1 MALTGA
7 VNWDCPACTYLNWSS
22 CPKCTLCGNP
32 RPSDVIPK
40 STIAKL
46 KLQTQTTLSRNKCS
60 GNHAT
65 EASSAERR
73 PGPSS
78 PNTSS
83 NASKWTCSVCTY
95 NNWPN
100 ATTCTM
106 CSSTRSNEQCL
117 HKPLLAK
124 ESSSRRVSRFES
136 ILDYASGSSG
146 FLEASLSSTGVS
158 KRKGHR
164 QGSKSSPHHND
175 NRNSKKWRCS
185 CCTYEN
191 WPRSNKCVMCHTA
204 KTRTPSPP
212 LSDQLQHSSGAI
224 DDSLLHLRLVSSP
237 IKQVS
242 NAKNFPFELASSSP
256 SPPLS
261 SLPPLSKSAND
272 KVRQIRNRLTSSDW
286 LFLNACQ
293 GVVNGDL
300 PFVKAFLEHGGDKGR
315 QLTSNEVL
323 VLNDRAKFTVSS
335 TLVHLAIRYDVMCL
349 FSLVCQT
356 NVCLDRVV

>member
-1 MALTGA
+1 MALTSA

-32 RPSDVIPK
+32 RPSDIIPK

-46 KLQTQTTLSRNKCS
+46 RLQTQTTLSRNKSS

-65 EASSAERR
+65 EASPAEKR
-73 PGPSS
+73 PGPST
-78 PNTSS
+78 PNTCS
-83 NASKWTCSVCTY
+83 NVSKWTCSVCTY

-106 CSSTRSNEQCL
+106 CGLIRSNEQCYRQ
-117 HKPLLAK
+117 PLAK
-124 ESSSRRVSRFES
+124 DSSRSVSRFES

-146 FLEASLSSTGVS
+146 FLEASPSSTGVS
-158 KRKGHR
+158 KRKGQR

-175 NRNSKKWRCS
+175 NRNTKKWRCS
-185 CCTYEN
+185 RCTYEN

-212 LSDQLQHSSGAI
+212 LSDQLQQSSGAI
-224 DDSLLHLRLVSSP
+224 GDSLLQPRLVSSSTL
-237 IKQVS
+237 KQVP
-242 NAKNFPFELASSSP
+242 NARNFPCELAPSSP
-256 SPPLS
+256 LPSLS
-261 SLPPLSKSAND
+261 SLPPLSKSTND

-300 PFVKAFLEHGGDKGR
+300 PSVKAFLEHGGDKGR

-335 TLVHLAIRYDVMCL
+335 TLVHLAIRYASATCL
-349 FSLVCQT
+349 FG
-356 NVCLDRVV
+356 

>member
-1 MALTGA
+1 MALTSA
-7 VNWDCPACTYLNWSS
+7 VNWDCPACTYFNWSS

-46 KLQTQTTLSRNKCS
+46 KLQTQATLSRNKS
-60 GNHAT
+60 GGNHAT
-65 EASSAERR
+65 EASPTEKR

-83 NASKWTCSVCTY
+83 NGGKWTCSACTY

-106 CSSTRSNEQCL
+106 CGSTRSNERCFHQ
-117 HKPLLAK
+117 PLAK
-124 ESSSRRVSRFES
+124 DSSRGVSRFES

-146 FLEASLSSTGVS
+146 FLEASPSSIGVS
-158 KRKGHR
+158 KKKGQR

-185 CCTYEN
+185 RCTYEN
-191 WPRSNKCVMCHTA
+191 WARSNKCVMCHTA

-212 LSDQLQHSSGAI
+212 LLDQLQQSSGAI
-224 DDSLLHLRLVSSP
+224 GGSRREMFQPRLVSSP
-237 IKQVS
+237 SPLKQVP
-242 NAKNFPFELASSSP
+242 NAKTLPCELAPSSSP
-256 SPPLS
+256 GPLPPLS
-261 SLPPLSKSAND
+261 SLPPLSKSTND

-293 GVVNGDL
+293 GIVNGDL
-300 PFVKAFLEHGGDKGR
+300 PSVKAFLEHGGDKGR

-335 TLVHLAIRYDVMCL
+335 TLVHLAIRYV
-349 FSLVCQT
+349 
-356 NVCLDRVV
+356 VCLDS